1 MERNA
6 GGELHEV
13 GARVF
18 QASLMSS
25 DLLFAFWNWLF
36 LGSSI
41 ISSLP
46 TDSLA
51 VTGEG
56 QGKKTL
62 LVLQWPGPQK
72 SLGRTWR

>member
-1 MERNA
+1 MEQNA

-13 GARVF
+13 ESEFSRLV
-18 QASLMSS
+18 SS